1 MRVRF
6 LHKIAAWRI
15 VATALLLLSNFSFA
29 QGNIVSLKKGNLDG
43 SSWVV
48 IYFDGSIKWNGL
60 AQSNDNSLSLYFDG
74 GVGYKN
80 NTKISIS
87 EQYSRSIQCTQL
99 RSNPPVSKVDIRYE
113 KDIPILVLKKQDIL
127 IVSINSKSFMDAKRK
142 FDLTNTDEMIEIE
155 SIVKRQEGEKERLEF
170 QYTGKMEIAGFFR
183 TDRNNPKLILGKSVH
198 DHTMGT
204 FWYDASS
211 IPFISVETL
220 DQEFNTPSINFK
232 LENAYTYSIADKKG
246 QLVLEVIPVSPERQ
260 LMEQDRTYTA
270 PAGMD
275 SSKEA
280 VEDTTNLNVNADNL
294 VDLAIQGTDFD
305 NFDNPNMREQ
315 TEGANIDLVNNVFEK
330 SQLPINPSI
339 QAAFNP
345 KSPTMEMQSS
355 TVNTSLSEGDHIPW
369 DAFVSLSFKD
379 TPIKDA
385 LRAIA
390 ISNDLNMVIAD
401 GVEGSVTLNLK
412 NITLRQALDKIIH
425 IHNAEYVVDGSIL
438 TIKPVT
444 VAYTGGRVT
453 RIYRLKYA
461 DAVNVKSVIDNIVTS
476 DSPVEVF
483 HPEFL
488 NYEEA
493 GKNRKDAGE
502 VAVQGIR
509 RASILVVTDRPEK
522 IKEIDNIIAELDQP
536 PRQILIRSKLVEMS
550 PQYTREIGIDWDQT
564 LGILGEK
571 SESPS
576 GDESSFRLASG
587 SGNIDITKTMTLGQ
601 VNSFQYTAV
610 MDFIQNK
617 TDSKLISNPSLL
629 AADNEEASISVGTT
643 VPIPVLEV
651 GNSGN
656 SDRITFEYK
665 EVNIQLNVS
674 PHIGDNNEIV
684 MFINP
689 VIEEITSWVEYDTQR
704 APITTKRAVNSIVK
718 IKNGATLVIGGLI
731 KNQRNK
737 TIKKLFLLGDLPL
750 IGSLFQHESYEDTQ
764 TNLLIFI
771 TPTIVDEI

>member
-425 IHNAEYVVDGSIL
+425 IHNAEYVVDGSIV

-444 VAYTGGRVT
+444 GAYTGGRIT

-522 IKEIDNIIAELDQP
+522 IKEIDYIISELDQP

-550 PQYTREIGIDWDQT
+550 PKYTREIGIDWDQT

-576 GDESSFRLASG
+576 GDESSFRFLSE

-718 IKNGATLVIGGLI
+718 VKNGATLVIGGLI